1 MKSLRN
7 RVFLLLS
14 QRRSRIA
21 IGLLLCL
28 LISLAAVVSVC
39 SLGSGGQR
47 QEIAAWPGATE
58 TPESEWT
65 KLELP
70 PEAELPVSLTPS
82 KVDAAGVDTGSD
94 FVLKASVEIEEAA
107 LRDGL
112 RVEPPVALE
121 IEKTGDR
128 EFHLVPQQP
137 LQEETLYRFNLTLP
151 QAGEGALSR
160 SWAFQTMTPL
170 RVVQTLP
177 RHAAGGVPLNTG
189 IELTFSHEGVENLDP
204 FFEMTPPTAG
214 RFEIHKRVAVFVP
227 ESLQPNTLY
236 TVTVRK
242 GLAVAN
248 SDLTLADDFSFQ
260 FETGVTGRTGQTP
273 LPSPIGFWR
282 KVNESSSTE
291 PPALSLTS
299 GATEISFAVY
309 RYSGMEPFAAALRQL
324 IEIPSWAYNAR
335 AAYLADTTGLP
346 LAMTFDAKPES
357 LSTHGQEFFVL
368 FPAPLPSGFYLVEA
382 TSEGGKG
389 QGWLQVTDIATHATV
404 SAGKTLVWVNDVA
417 AQGPLAGATL
427 SLTDGSY
434 VATTDGQGVAFFDT
448 PPSLLQTSAGE
459 YGYKEVET
467 VQDMVVTDSGGRQ
480 ALVPLGRSS
489 SLEMSG
495 GFYAYG
501 SAQERDLYWNYVY
514 IDRPLYLPKDTV
526 HFWGVLKKREGAPTQ
541 QEVTVELSGGRNGY
555 GDQYYGFNNRALPLA
570 SATLTT
576 SPLGTFSGE
585 LSFEGAAPG
594 YYDLEVKV
602 GDEWITS
609 QYLEVRAYTKPAYKI
624 DVIPSRKTI
633 FAGETVEFAI
643 DVSFFEGSPVP
654 NAVLAYS
661 VPGGSPVANTVP
673 GGSTPP
679 LSEVTTDAR
688 GHAVI
693 SYTAAPT
700 PSYYTN
706 YEYRT
711 LEVRPKAAEEGEI
724 TGSAGVRV
732 LPSALTIE
740 AKGKYKDGTA
750 RVEGVVRNVD
760 LSRLDPER
768 PMYYYG
774 EQDWGPPAPGR
785 EVTIDIS
792 EEAYERIERGQSY
805 DFIQKIVVPLYGYRS
820 TETQLGRFT
829 VVTDGNGAFSYSFPA
844 DESKSYHVAVASL
857 DDRGRAANAQ
867 FAVSSYVGSVYA
879 EPNASPQIRLAD
891 GSYCGYYYGKEGGYD
906 VGEQVDMAM
915 QYGNNAAPSGGANRY
930 LFLQTQN
937 GIRDYQVQ
945 DSPSLSFPFPER
957 YIPNVTVFG
966 VRFTGRTYKAALRGC
981 SVKADPEPRR
991 LTIEVTPD
999 RERYEPGDE
1008 ATLRVSARDSEGNP
1022 VRAEVNL
1029 SAVDEAIFRLQGPY
1043 SNSANRRDI
1052 LADLYK
1058 SVGHGLITSYS
1069 SHQYPGGE
1077 MPGGQGGGDGGPRTD
1092 FQDIALF
1099 QSVMTDDQGQASVTF
1114 KLPDNLTS
1122 WRIVAQGVTEDL
1134 RAGGTLRLLPVGL
1147 PLFVDVAMNSEYLT
1161 SDKPQI
1167 RLRAFGQ
1174 ELAEGT
1180 EVAFEVTCPTLGID
1194 DPIRVSGTA
1203 FQPVDVALPDLVEG
1217 EHELLIK
1224 ATAGDLSDS
1233 MTRKFRV
1240 VGSRLLRAETQ
1251 FYELT
1256 PGLAIAG
1263 SADGRTRV
1271 VFSDHN
1277 RGRYY
1282 PLLLQLSWTYGDRVD
1297 QMLARNLSQELLK
1310 QYFDEENAYPA
1321 AFEPA
1326 SYQTPPGGIALF
1338 PYADADLALSARLA
1352 ALAPDRF
1359 ARNSLAAYFTRIV
1372 DDRNETRERVITA
1385 LYGLAALGEPV
1396 LPQLGAVAAEP
1407 NLTWRE
1413 RLYLGLASLAAGD
1426 EDTARR
1432 AYRSLLEDFGE
1443 RRLPYLRLRVGADQ
1457 DDILEATSLAA
1468 ILGGGLGD
1476 EMAPRLFEY
1485 TRTSYTTDI
1494 LIQLEQISYLA
1505 SALPRLP
1512 AEPVRFAY
1520 RLDGKRQE
1528 AELERGGSL
1537 AMTLTAKQLR
1547 DLQPEPLAG
1556 NVGVASFYLAPFEPE
1571 EAVTDPDVTI
1581 SRRFELADEPGNVYD
1596 DDSLVRIVIDWK
1608 LGPQALDGCYQ
1619 VTDILPSG
1627 LKPITRLAA
1636 WRTDGSAEIGQNG
1649 VVPYQVEGQRVS
1661 FCAGKGAA
1669 QLPIVY
1675 YARVIGKGE
1684 YTAEAATIQSM
1695 RSADSFNLTAA
1706 DHVQIR

>member
-1 MKSLRN
+1 MNSVRN
-7 RVFLLLS
+7 RVSLLLAR
-14 QRRSRIA
+14 RRSRTA
-21 IGLLLCL
+21 VGLLLCL
-28 LISLAAVVSVC
+28 LISLAAVVSIC
-39 SLGSGGQR
+39 GLRSGGQP
-47 QEIAAWPGATE
+47 QEAAVWPAPTE
-58 TPESEWT
+58 TPEEEWT
-65 KLELP
+65 KLDLP
-70 PEAELPVSLTPS
+70 PESELPASLAAS

-94 FVLKASVEIEEAA
+94 FVLKASIDIEEST
-107 LRDGL
+107 LREGL
-112 RVEPPVALE
+112 RVEPAVALA
-121 IEKTGDR
+121 IEKTGER
-128 EFHLVPQQP
+128 EFHLVPEQP
-137 LQEETLYRFNLTLP
+137 LKEETLYRFQLTLP

-160 SWAFQTMTPL
+160 SWAFQTRTPL

-227 ESLQPNTLY
+227 ESLQPNTVY

-242 GLAVAN
+242 GLAV
-248 SDLTLADDFSFQ
+248 SGSGLTLADDFSFQ
-260 FETGVTGRTGQTP
+260 FETGKAGRTGETP

-291 PPALSLTS
+291 APALSLTS
-299 GATEISFAVY
+299 GATELSFAVY
-309 RYSGMEPFAAALRQL
+309 RYPGLEPFAAALRQFK
-324 IEIPSWAYNAR
+324 EIPSWARNAR
-335 AAYLADTTGLP
+335 TAYVADTTGLP
-346 LAMTFDAKPES
+346 LAMTFDAKPQS
-357 LSTHGQEFFVL
+357 LSTRGQEFFVL

-382 TSEGGKG
+382 TSDGKKG
-389 QGWLQVTDIATHATV
+389 QAWLQVTDIATHV
-404 SAGKTLVWVNDVA
+404 SVSRTKTLVWVNDAA
-417 AQGPLAGATL
+417 AQAPLAGAMLTL
-427 SLTDGSY
+427 SDGSY
-434 VATTDGQGVAFFDT
+434 LATTDEQGVAFFDT
-448 PPSLLQTSAGE
+448 PPSLLQTSAQE
-459 YGYKEVET
+459 YGYKEVAI
-467 VQDMVVTDSGGRQ
+467 VQDLVVTDSGGRQ
-480 ALVPLGRSS
+480 ALVPLKPSS
-489 SLEMSG
+489 SSEMSG
-495 GFYAYG
+495 GFSAYG
-501 SAQERDLYWNYVY
+501 YDRGSDLYWNYVY

-526 HFWGVLKKREGAPTQ
+526 HFWGIVKKREDAPAQ
-541 QEVTVELSGGRNGY
+541 QEVTVELSGHE
-555 GDQYYGFNNRALPLA
+555 YYGLNNRELRLA

-594 YYDLEVKV
+594 HYSLAVKV
-602 GDEWITS
+602 GDAWITS

-624 DVIPSRKTI
+624 EVVPSRKTI

-661 VPGGSPVANTVP
+661 IPGGSPVANTAP
-673 GGSTPP
+673 GGSTAPAG
-679 LSEVTTDAR
+679 EVTTDAR
-688 GHAVI
+688 GHAVV
-693 SYTAAPT
+693 SYTAALA

-706 YEYRT
+706 YDYRT

-740 AKGKYKDGTA
+740 AKGSYKDGTA

-760 LSRLDPER
+760 LSRVDAEKPT
-768 PMYYYG
+768 YYYSYSN
-774 EQDWGPPAPGR
+774 QDWGPPAPGR
-785 EVTIDIS
+785 EVTLDIS
-792 EEAYERIERGQSY
+792 EVSYERIEAGQSY
-805 DFIQKIVVPLYGYRS
+805 DFIKKIVVPQYTYRS
-820 TETQLGRFT
+820 TETPLGQFT

-844 DESKSYHVAVASL
+844 SESKSYHVVVTSL
-857 DDRGRAANAQ
+857 DDQGRAANAQ
-867 FAVSSYVGSVYA
+867 FAVSSYVGNVYA
-879 EPNASPQIRLAD
+879 EPNANPYLQLGDS
-891 GSYCGYYYGKEGGYD
+891 GWCGANGGYE
-906 VGEQVDMAM
+906 VGEQVELVMR
-915 QYGNNAAPSGGANRY
+915 YGKDAAPSGGANRY
-930 LFLQTQN
+930 LFLQAQN
-937 GIRDYQVQ
+937 GIRDYEVQ

-957 YIPNVTVFG
+957 YVPNVTVFG
-966 VRFTGRTYKAALRGC
+966 VRFTGGTYKAALWGC
-981 SVKADPEPRR
+981 AVSADPESRR
-991 LTIEVTPD
+991 LDIKVTPD

-1043 SNSANRRDI
+1043 SSSPNRRDI
-1052 LADLYK
+1052 LADLYE

-1077 MPGGQGGGDGGPRTD
+1077 MPGGRGGGDGGPRTD

-1099 QSVMTDDQGQASVTF
+1099 QSVTTDDQGQARVTF

-1134 RAGGTLRLLPVGL
+1134 KAGGTLRLLPVGL
-1147 PLFVDVAMNSEYLT
+1147 PFFVDVAMNSEYLT
-1161 SDKPQI
+1161 SDEAQI

-1174 ELAEGT
+1174 ALAEGDKVT
-1180 EVAFEVTCPTLGID
+1180 FEVTCPTLGID
-1194 DPIRVSGTA
+1194 DPIRASGAA
-1203 FQPVDVALPDLVEG
+1203 FEPVDVPLPELVEG

-1233 MTRKFRV
+1233 MTRRFRV
-1240 VGSRLLRAETQ
+1240 VESRLLRAEAQ
-1251 FYELT
+1251 FYDLT
-1256 PGLAIAG
+1256 PGLTIAG
-1263 SADGRTRV
+1263 SSDGRTRV

-1310 QYFDEENAYPA
+1310 RYFDEENANPA
-1321 AFEPA
+1321 EFEPA
-1326 SYQTPPGGIALF
+1326 SYQTPQGGIALF

-1359 ARNSLAAYFTRIV
+1359 GRNALASYFTKIAE
-1372 DDRNETRERVITA
+1372 DRNETRERVITA

-1396 LPQLGAVAAEP
+1396 LQELSAVAGEP
-1407 NLTWRE
+1407 DLTWRE
-1413 RLYLGLASLAAGD
+1413 RLYLGLAALAAGD

-1432 AYRSLLEDFGE
+1432 VYRSLLTDFGE
-1443 RRLPYLRLRVGADQ
+1443 RRLPYLRLRVGVDQ

-1485 TRTSYTTDI
+1485 TRISYTTDI

-1520 RLDGKRQE
+1520 QRDGKRRE
-1528 AELERGGSL
+1528 AKLERGGSL
-1537 AMTLTAKQLR
+1537 AMSLTAKQLQE
-1547 DLQPEPLAG
+1547 LQPEPLAG

-1571 EAVTDPDVTI
+1571 EAVTDPDVSI
-1581 SRRFELADEPGNVYD
+1581 SRRFELADEPGNVYN
-1596 DDSLVRIVIDWK
+1596 DDSVVRIVIDWK
-1608 LGPQALDGCYQ
+1608 LGAQALDGCYQ

-1636 WRTDGSAEIGQNG
+1636 WGNAGGGAIGRYG
-1649 VVPYQVEGQRVS
+1649 VSPYQVEGQRVS
-1661 FCAGKGAA
+1661 FCVGKSPW
-1669 QLPIVY
+1669 QRPIVY
-1675 YARVIGKGE
+1675 YARVIGKGK
-1684 YTAEAATIQSM
+1684 YTGEPAIIQSM
-1695 RSADSFNLTAA
+1695 RSAESFNLTPA
-1706 DHVQIR
+1706 DSVQIR